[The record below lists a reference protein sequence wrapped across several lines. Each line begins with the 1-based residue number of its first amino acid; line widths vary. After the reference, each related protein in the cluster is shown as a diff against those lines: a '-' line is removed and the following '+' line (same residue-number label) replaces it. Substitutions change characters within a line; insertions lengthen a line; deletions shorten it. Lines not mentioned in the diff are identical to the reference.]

1 MAERKVTSTL
11 YLDGAPA
18 DEELNPFAIR
28 IGPAAQRATGRKT
41 TAKRKGD
48 KPRNLN
54 VRVKPQAQI
63 SAPRQNAPERVL
75 SAIGRVSPGAEQTLR
90 TVDDELLGLRELYGA
105 GVRGVADA
113 LGGDVYGE
121 GDLQSDDATTLALAG
136 ALGPAFSA
144 AGRLGG
150 AALRRLPAGVRQGA
164 SDLAAR
170 ARRYMTEAR
179 PLADADYVE
188 GVFRDLPEEMGA
200 FAVRPQGQ
208 RQIATTYREPGALP
222 APPRVLGLPAPGPGL
237 PPFAAKPRGGQWWA
251 DSPYLDVNVS
261 PEAAAREGA
270 EALGFKTMRW
280 EPEVPGDLRR
290 YLNPKAVE
298 TSPEQ
303 QWLERALAKYYKTEF
318 GAPTDPLR
326 DLAERGLHY
335 DPEMTPERWQQT
347 VNDYLLEDPLQGIMF
362 PSNPAGG
369 MPGAGDDLRGQVM
382 STMPWLAKQ
391 PVTDNLY
398 GISKGGLDLEHFT
411 DEFYNALNPELS
423 GLPADL
429 AVRPESLGRMTFP
442 QAVERV
448 GRINQWRAKQQ
459 AEAMAG
465 SYDNPAVRLFKEYPD
480 DERGLRWVELTG
492 SRKLSDHPAELPAG
506 HTVAPTEGGYLSIL
520 NSEGREVA
528 AYPAGTD
535 PAVAYQRAQA
545 QASADALEE
554 ALNSEGDTMGH
565 CVGGYCPDV
574 LRGNMRIFSL
584 RDAQGMPHVT
594 VETRPGDPTSA
605 YQAELA
611 RMRET
616 GLLGQ
621 WTDWLRQK
629 AANPDYK
636 PGMNGLETLNEWRA
650 TMGMEP
656 LETSVPDR
664 IKQIKGSGK
673 KNPGQR
679 LRLSSQ
685 NLGGNDDYLL
695 PYVQDFVKS
704 QQWSNVDDLHNT
716 DLVKLP
722 DGRYIT
728 QQQMEEVLSSV
739 HPSYRLSPNEVSR
752 IGTGDSWWD
761 EVGPRFEG
769 YAVGGRV
776 DADRC
781 FCHNPL
787 SVKRK
792 AR

>member
-1 MAERKVTSTL
+1 MAEE
-11 YLDGAPA
+11 Y
-18 DEELNPFAIR
+18 NPFAVPL
-28 IGPAAQRATGRKT
+28 GPYAERVTGRKT
-41 TAKRKGD
+41 TAKQKGD
-48 KPRNLN
+48 KPRDLN
-54 VRVKPQAQI
+54 VRVKPKAAISRPNQGYIRRAQQA
-63 SAPRQNAPERVL
+63 
-75 SAIGRVSPGAEQTLR
+75 VSRAVPSLEPAVQGAE
-90 TVDDELLGLRELYGA
+90 DLLGLAETE
-105 GVRGVADA
+105 DA
-113 LGGDVYGE
+113 LSRALPTLFGQDVYRGNADLAGE
-121 GDLQSDDATTLALAG
+121 DASLFAINALAG
-136 ALGPAFSA
+136 PAFGL
-144 AGRLGG
+144 AGKGIKKVAG
-150 AALRRLPAGVRQGA
+150 MVPASVREGA

-170 ARRYMTEAR
+170 AGRYLRDVPGGALR
-179 PLADADYVE
+179 DADYVE
-188 GVFRDLPEEMGA
+188 GVFNVLPEGVSD
-200 FAVRPQGQ
+200 FAARPTAQGQ
-208 RQIATTYREPGALP
+208 RRIGTTYREPMA
-222 APPRVLGLPAPGPGL
+222 LPAPGPGL

-251 DSPYLDVNVS
+251 DSPYLDANLS
-261 PEAAAREGA
+261 PEKAAREGA
-270 EALGFKTMRW
+270 EALGLKTMRW

-318 GAPTDPLR
+318 GSPTDPLR
-326 DLAERGLHY
+326 SLAERGLHY

-347 VNDYLLEDPLQGIMF
+347 VNDYLMEDRLQDILL
-362 PSNPAGG
+362 PPNPQGG
-369 MPGAGDDLRGQVM
+369 MRGAGDDLRGQVM
-382 STMPWLAKQ
+382 TTMPWLAKQ
-391 PVTDNLY
+391 PVTDKLY

-423 GLPADL
+423 GIPADL
-429 AVRPESLGRMTFP
+429 AVRPEMLERLSFP
-442 QAVERV
+442 QAAERV

-459 AEAMAG
+459 AEAMAA

-492 SRKLSDHPAELPAG
+492 SRKLSDHPAELPSG
-506 HTVAPTEGGYLSIL
+506 HTVVPTEGGYLSIL

-528 AYPAGTD
+528 AYPAGGD

-545 QASADALEE
+545 QASVDALEE
-554 ALNSEGDTMGH
+554 ALNYEGDTMGH

-629 AANPDYK
+629 AANPDYT

-656 LETSVPDR
+656 LETSVPDH

-685 NLGGNDDYLL
+685 NLSGDDDYLL

-704 QQWSNVDDLHNT
+704 RQWSNVDDLHNT

-728 QQQMEEVLSSV
+728 RQQLDDVINSEGLDDAYQSYDFNANGFPRD
-739 HPSYRLSPNEVSR
+739 PSRLAPEDWQQFSR
-752 IGTGDSWWD
+752 H
-761 EVGPRFEG
+761 FEG

-776 DADRC
+776 DANRC

-792 AR
+792 TR